1 MKYSSCALRLKRV
14 LLWRVLLLWG
24 DVLELFRAFVDWFE
38 ARAKNPIL
46 GYFLVAQIFLHWQ
59 DYALLIWSEEP
70 FQNRMIEFRAQ
81 NGVWELVAQPVA
93 MAFFFAVILPFIAF
107 GISLATQWAVS
118 EHKSLKAKELFELN
132 KKRLDYETELQ
143 KRQVEKQKS
152 VAEAVKIAQEI
163 RDNYGSDVVDS
174 VTESLENPTEE
185 ANKKEPLTNAQIVL
199 LRILEMNEG
208 TYTFSTGEIE
218 MEDLTLLG
226 HKDLARAKIELRGAS
241 IELRAQNMVEQSPN
255 LDKVTMTAKGYAALD
270 DFRTF

>member
-70 FQNRMIEFRAQ
+70 FQNRMIAFRAQ

-93 MAFFFAVILPFIAF
+93 MAFCFAMILPFIAF
-107 GISLATQWAVS
+107 GVSLATQWAVS
-118 EHKSLKAKELFELN
+118 EHRSLKAKQLFEPN
-132 KKRLDYETELQ
+132 KRRLDHETELQ
-143 KRQVEKQKS
+143 KLQVEKQKA
-152 VAEAVKIAQEI
+152 VAEAVKIAQDI

-174 VTESLENPTEE
+174 VTESLGSPTKE
-185 ANKKEPLTNAQIVL
+185 ADEKEPLTNAQIALLKVL
-199 LRILEMNEG
+199 EANNGVVDFRELE
-208 TYTFSTGEIE
+208 TGNVVFTE
-218 MEDLTLLG
+218 LG
-226 HKDLARAKIELRGAS
+226 HEDSARTIIELIDAAAELKKRG
-241 IELRAQNMVEQSPN
+241 MVRISNFGE
-255 LDKVTMTAKGYAALD
+255 VATITANGYAALD
-270 DFRTF
+270 DIRTH